1 MIISPHPCRRRS
13 RSEDHVAD
21 FLPAN
26 LGAPAGRAVTPCWH
40 GKAANRCH
48 RLSSGILDFFT
59 GRWLVQR
66 FLAGWEIGLSPP
78 VPYAH
83 PSGGSRSKKSEQEAY
98 GLQQLELNYLLGFGV
113 FLLERSNT
121 WLFNPTLIVLPFCPG
136 ERFGPKLPLT
146 GLSAAGPRDCP
157 VLETGTSEYSK

>member
-13 RSEDHVAD
+13 RSEDLVAD

-78 VPYAH
+78 PCPMPIHQVDLGPRRVSKRRMGYSNLSWTIYWASAYFYSKD
-83 PSGGSRSKKSEQEAY
+83 PILDFSTQPLLFFPFVLVNGLGRSCRS
-98 GLQQLELNYLLGFGV
+98 LGF
-113 FLLERSNT
+113 LQLAHET
-121 WLFNPTLIVLPFCPG
+121 A
-136 ERFGPKLPLT
+136 RF
-146 GLSAAGPRDCP
+146 
-157 VLETGTSEYSK
+157 